1 MKYNIAYCI
10 EGFYNHGGMERILSV
25 CANLLS
31 DIYSITIIVANQRG
45 REHAYNLAQN
55 INVVDLCVSS
65 TNYKEEYKKSL
76 TRYLQDHRFSVVIS
90 LAGLELFFLP
100 QIKDGSKKVMW
111 FHFAFDVSKMF
122 LSERF
127 HGWKLN
133 LLYYIHTIRR
143 IYFAKKFDTI
153 VVLSKSDCDSW
164 SRFCN
169 NVKYIYNPITIDR
182 KVISNLSEES
192 VIAVG
197 RLGWQKGFDFLI
209 DSWVLVDDKHP
220 DWHLDIFGEG
230 PDRLELQHQIDRKGL
245 HDKVRLCGVTKQIEE
260 EYGKHSIYVMSSR
273 AEGFP
278 LALLE
283 ASSCGLPM
291 ISFNCHQGPSE
302 IIQEGE
308 NGFLVDKVG
317 DIYTLSNRICKL
329 IEDNNLRNMM
339 GEKALVSS
347 FRFEGEV
354 IKKDWINLLKQLI

>member
-10 EGFYNHGGMERILSV
+10 EGFYNHGGMERVLSV

-45 REHAYNLAQN
+45 REHAYSLAEN

-76 TRYLQDHRFSVVIS
+76 THYLQEHQFSVVIS
-90 LAGLELFFLP
+90 LGGLELFFLP

-143 IYFAKKFDTI
+143 VYFAKKFDTI
-153 VVLSKSDCDSW
+153 VVLSKTDYESW
-164 SRFCN
+164 KRFCN

-182 KVISNLSEES
+182 KVISSLSEKT

-197 RLGWQKGFDFLI
+197 RHGKKVLTFL
-209 DSWVLVDDKHP
+209 
-220 DWHLDIFGEG
+220 
-230 PDRLELQHQIDRKGL
+230 
-245 HDKVRLCGVTKQIEE
+245 
-260 EYGKHSIYVMSSR
+260 
-273 AEGFP
+273 
-278 LALLE
+278 
-283 ASSCGLPM
+283 
-291 ISFNCHQGPSE
+291 
-302 IIQEGE
+302 
-308 NGFLVDKVG
+308 
-317 DIYTLSNRICKL
+317 
-329 IEDNNLRNMM
+329 
-339 GEKALVSS
+339 
-347 FRFEGEV
+347 
-354 IKKDWINLLKQLI
+354 